1 MSLQDPIADL
11 FTRIRNGQSA
21 KKVSVTMPN
30 SKLKVA
36 VANVLKNEGY
46 IESFEVIGDK
56 KKDISITLKYYKGS
70 PLINKIEK
78 ITKQGCRVYSSVED
92 IPKTI
97 GGLGTTILS
106 TSKGVMSDSD
116 ARNQK
121 VGGEV
126 LISVF

>member
-1 MSLQDPIADL
+1 MSDTLADMI
-11 FTRIRNGQSA
+11 TRIRNGQKA
-21 KKVSVTMPN
+21 NKASVKAIFSN
-30 SKLKVA
+30 LNVNVCS
-36 VANVLKNEGY
+36 VLKKEGY
-46 IESFEVIGDK
+46 IEDFEILGDK
-56 KKDISITLKYYKGS
+56 KKDLSITLKYFKGS

-78 ITKQGCRVYSSVED
+78 ITKQGCRVYSQVND

-106 TSKGVMSDSD
+106 TSKGVMTDAD

-121 VGGEV
+121 IGGEV

>member
-1 MSLQDPIADL
+1 MSDTLADMI
-11 FTRIRNGQSA
+11 TRIRNGQKA
-21 KKVSVTMPN
+21 NKVSIKAIY
-30 SKLKVA
+30 SKLN
-36 VANVLKNEGY
+36 ANVCSVLKNEGY
-46 IESFEVIGDK
+46 IESFEVIGDN

-106 TSKGVMSDSD
+106 TSKGVISNKV
-116 ARNQK
+116 AKRIG

-126 LISVF
+126 LCSVW